1 MFLTI
6 DVDVENEST
15 AELQNGVST
24 SNMGTIEQTHL
35 STLGRDEEAN
45 L

>member
-6 DVDVENEST
+6 NVDVENER
-15 AELQNGVST
+15 AKLQNVVRT
-24 SNMGTIEQTHL
+24 SDTGMIEQTHL
-35 STLGRDEEAN
+35 STLGRDEEAD

>member
-6 DVDVENEST
+6 NVDVEVESM

-24 SNMGTIEQTHL
+24 SNTGMIEQTHL
-35 STLGRDEEAN
+35 STLGRDEEAD

>member
-6 DVDVENEST
+6 DVDVENESM

-24 SNMGTIEQTHL
+24 SNTGMIEQTHL
-35 STLGRDEEAN
+35 SPLGRDEGAS